1 MTNNWLDIIKEKFYF
16 QEKKVPE
23 QIWLNVQKNLPKKKQ
38 RRGFFIPIFYLSI
51 IFIAGYSVSRYIQ
64 KKNSLVFDNNLY
76 DSKNFE
82 LNEIAYQSNLI
93 PIKNQ
98 FKEEDQS
105 IVFDELSNVS
115 KIELKNK
122 KLILAN
128 KSDSGHTTLK
138 QNYNTGI
145 PKFKIKDLFYEII
158 TGKNTNTQPGEELTK
173 LEFLPPRARELVIQS
188 ECDIR
193 KNTHT
198 ECFNFKR
205 KNARKLSLEIYAGPG
220 YNPYKLI
227 TKSEHS
233 EGFQQKRLE
242 SEKSMISGIAGIR
255 AVFSFSQFAIRAGVE
270 YQHIYEQFKYR
281 NYNDYKVVQVYKDS
295 QLIRIDT
302 LFGSRYLRINNY
314 HRMIHIPISFAYEFR
329 RENIW
334 YSVQPGIG
342 INIWSNHRGIIYDS
356 FLRPTSVQTASTTG
370 QDVFKTRVGAFA
382 FLNFQVSKSISP
394 DIKIFME
401 PGVIYFMNTFSNR
414 DFSLDQRYVSY
425 HIKLGINY
433 NIR

>member
-51 IFIAGYSVSRYIQ
+51 FFIAGYSVSRYMQ
-64 KKNSLVFDNNLY
+64 KENSLVFDHNLY
-76 DSKNFE
+76 DRKNFE
-82 LNEIAYQSNLI
+82 LNERAYQSNLI

-98 FKEEDQS
+98 VKEEDQS
-105 IVFDELSNVS
+105 IIFDELSNVS

-122 KLILAN
+122 KLILAS

-145 PKFKIKDLFYEII
+145 PKFKNKDLFDERI

-173 LEFLPPRARELVIQS
+173 LEFLPPRASELVIQS
-188 ECDIR
+188 EYDIR

-233 EGFQQKRLE
+233 EGFLQKRLD

-281 NYNDYKVVQVYKDS
+281 NSNDYKVVQVYKDS

-401 PGVIYFMNTFSNR
+401 PGIIYFMNTFTNR